1 VLGKI
6 VEQILVEAVLRDM
19 DSREVV
25 RESQH

>member
-6 VEQILVEAVLRDM
+6 VEQILVEALLRHM